1 MRTKEEVLE
10 AVNSLIDGK
19 EIFLVDVK
27 VSTSNV
33 IEVCIDGL
41 KGVNVERC
49 IQVSRELESILD
61 REKEDFELT
70 VGSAGIGVPF
80 KVDGQFYKNIGSEV
94 DVKPVKGTPFKGVL
108 VAFDGE
114 NVTLQVE
121 EKVAVEGKKK
131 KEIVVKQVILPRSE
145 IKQIKDIIKF

>member
-1 MRTKEEVLE
+1 MRTKEEILD
-10 AVNSLIDGK
+10 AVSQLIDGK

-27 VSTSNV
+27 VSTNSV
-33 IEVCIDGL
+33 IEVYIDGL
-41 KGVNVERC
+41 NGINVERC
-49 IQVSRELESILD
+49 IQVSRELEALLD

-94 DVKPVKGTPFKGVL
+94 DVKPVMGTPFKAIL
-108 VAFDGE
+108 KDFDGE

-131 KEIVVKQVILPRSE
+131 KEIVVRERVLARNE

>member
-1 MRTKEEVLE
+1 MRTKDEVLQ
-10 AVNSLIDGK
+10 AVNFLVDGK
-19 EIFLVDVK
+19 EVFVVDVK
-27 VSTSNV
+27 VSTNGV
-33 IEVCIDGL
+33 IEVYIDGL
-41 KGVNVERC
+41 KGINVEKC
-49 IQVSRELESILD
+49 ININRELEALLD

-94 DVKPVKGTPFKGVL
+94 DVKPVEGTPFKGVL
-108 VAFDGE
+108 VAYDGQ

-131 KEIVVKQVILPRSE
+131 KEIVLKERVMARNE
-145 IKQIKDIIKF
+145 INQIKDIIKF

>member
-1 MRTKEEVLE
+1 MRTKEEVLQ
-10 AVNSLIDGK
+10 AVNSLVDGK
-19 EIFLVDVK
+19 EIFVVDVK
-27 VSTSNV
+27 VSTSGV
-33 IEVCIDGL
+33 IEVYIDGL
-41 KGVNVERC
+41 KGINVEKC
-49 IQVSRELESILD
+49 ININRELEALLD

-80 KVDGQFYKNIGSEV
+80 KVDGQFYKNIGKEV
-94 DVKPVKGTPFKGVL
+94 DVKPVEGAPFKGVL
-108 VAFDGE
+108 VAYDGQ

-131 KEIVVKQVILPRSE
+131 KEIVQRERIMARSE

>member
-1 MRTKEEVLE
+1 MRTKEEVLS
-10 AVNSLIDGK
+10 AVNQLIDGK
-19 EIFLVDVK
+19 EVFLVDVK
-27 VSTSNV
+27 VSTNSV
-33 IEVCIDGL
+33 IEVYIDGL
-41 KGVNVERC
+41 KGVNVEKC
-49 IQVSRELESILD
+49 IQISRELEALLD

-94 DVKPVKGTPFKGVL
+94 DVKPIVGAPFKAVL
-108 VAFDGE
+108 KDFDGV

-131 KEIVVKQVILPRSE
+131 KEIVVKERILARNE

>member
-1 MRTKEEVLE
+1 MRTKEEVLSV
-10 AVNSLIDGK
+10 VNQLIDGK
-19 EIFLVDVK
+19 EIFLVDLK
-27 VSTSNV
+27 VSTSSV
-33 IEVCIDGL
+33 IEVYIDGL
-41 KGVNVERC
+41 KGVNVEKC
-49 IQVSRELESILD
+49 IQVSRELEALLD

-94 DVKPVKGTPFKGVL
+94 DVKPVVGAPFKAVL
-108 VAFDGE
+108 KDFDGE

-131 KEIVVKQVILPRSE
+131 KEIMVKERVLARNE

>member
-1 MRTKEEVLE
+1 MRTKEEVLG
-10 AVNSLIDGK
+10 AVNQLIDGK

-27 VSTSNV
+27 VSTNSV
-33 IEVCIDGL
+33 IEVYIDGL
-41 KGVNVERC
+41 KGVNVEKC
-49 IQVSRELESILD
+49 IQVSRELEALLD

-94 DVKPVKGTPFKGVL
+94 DVKPVVGTPFKAVL
-108 VAFDGE
+108 KDFDGE
-114 NVTLQVE
+114 NVTLLVE

-131 KEIVVKQVILPRSE
+131 KEIVIKERVLARNE

>member
-1 MRTKEEVLE
+1 MRTKDEVLQ
-10 AVNSLIDGK
+10 AVNSLIDGQ

-27 VSTSNV
+27 VSANSV
-33 IEVCIDGL
+33 IEVYVDGM
-41 KGVNVERC
+41 KGVNVETC
-49 IQVSRELESILD
+49 IKISRELEALLD

-94 DVKPVKGTPFKGVL
+94 DVKPVEGTPFKAVL
-108 VAFDGE
+108 VAYDGE

-121 EKVAVEGKKK
+121 EKVSVEGKKK
-131 KEIVVKQVILPRSE
+131 KESVIRERLLARKD
-145 IKQIKDIIKF
+145 IKQIKDIVKF

>member
-1 MRTKEEVLE
+1 MRSKEEVIE

-27 VSTSNV
+27 VSTSSV
-33 IEVCIDGL
+33 IEVYIDGMQ
-41 KGVNVERC
+41 GVNVEKC
-49 IQVSRELESILD
+49 IQVSRELETILD

-80 KVDGQFYKNIGSEV
+80 RVDGQFYKNIGSEV

-108 VAFDGE
+108 MAFDGI

-131 KEIVVKQVILPRSE
+131 KETITKEIVMPRSE